1 MAPTSSVREAEL
13 ELDMHDRQRSESQKA
28 LKKRIVDI
36 VIAVPLGII
45 FLPVCAVIAV
55 LVKLDSE
62 GPIVYSSDRVG
73 EQGRIFRL
81 YKFRSMINGASH
93 LLRDIAHLNAGGE
106 RMIKIPNDPRVTRLG
121 RILRKY
127 SLDEI
132 PQFWNIIKGDLSLV
146 GPRPQ
151 SPSEVAL
158 YDERQRRRLTVPQGL
173 TGLWQ
178 VTARHNPN
186 FEVWVA
192 KDLEYIDNWS
202 MWMDLKII
210 FKTVGIVLLGQDASP
225 KAHQPPGE

>member
-1 MAPTSSVREAEL
+1 M
-13 ELDMHDRQRSESQKA
+13 
-28 LKKRIVDI
+28 
-36 VIAVPLGII
+36 VIAVPLGIVL
-45 FLPVCAVIAV
+45 LPVCAAIA
-55 LVKLDSE
+55 LLIKLDSE
-62 GPIVYSSDRVG
+62 GPVIYSAGRVG
-73 EQGRIFRL
+73 ERGRVFSL
-81 YKFRSMINGASH
+81 YKFRSMVNGASH
-93 LLRDIAHLNAGGE
+93 MLRDLAHLNAGGN

-132 PQFWNIIKGDLSLV
+132 PQFWNVIKGDLSLV

-158 YDERQRRRLTVPQGL
+158 YDQRQRRRLSAPQGL

-178 VTARHNPN
+178 VTARHSPD

-202 MWMDLKII
+202 LWLDFKII
-210 FKTVGIVLLGQDASP
+210 FKTVGIVLLGRDASP
-225 KAHQPPGE
+225 KARQPEGE